1 MAMDKIEINE
11 ALLIRASLKKKEDF
25 CGFLEHFSST
35 LPTYAPG
42 YWNIVEPINR
52 TWDVD
57 EILEKMPVSESSI
70 LWKRKSKPRGWGRVA
85 RQLTKANSETRHA
98 YHALFVDVN
107 SDQHAHELIEYA
119 KQVARTYGVVYA
131 FIDSP
136 SDGYRE
142 AARRNKLAPFYRDM
156 YVRTEG
162 LNVCLYDILWGQIFG
177 PEYVRLFG
185 LEKLLAA
192 PAYKVELVAED
203 SVYLQLTESLFD
215 VHNDY
220 RRVDKVRWQVKEH
233 LDDNIFFDRYL
244 PIGHDY
250 RKPVFEFTE

>member
-1 MAMDKIEINE
+1 MSDIKVNE
-11 ALLIRASLKKKEDF
+11 SLILRDSLLKKVDF
-25 CGFLEHFSST
+25 CGFLKHFPSA

-42 YWNIVEPINR
+42 YWNDVEPINKK
-52 TWDVD
+52 WD
-57 EILEKMPVSESSI
+57 IEKIYEEMPDSESSI
-70 LWKRKSKPRGWGRVA
+70 LWKRKSKPKGWGAVDKR
-85 RQLTKANSETRHA
+85 LIKANSEVRHA
-98 YHALFVDVN
+98 CHELFVEV
-107 SDQHAHELIEYA
+107 SGDQHVHDLIEYA
-119 KQVARTYGVVYA
+119 KQVAQTYGVVYA

-136 SDGYRE
+136 SEGYKE
-142 AARRNKLAPFYRDM
+142 AARRNKLAPFYSDM
-156 YVRTEG
+156 YVRTEK
-162 LNVCLYDILWGQIFG
+162 LNICLHDILWGQIFG

-220 RRVDKVRWQVKEH
+220 RRVDKIRWQVKEY

-244 PIGHDY
+244 PIGHEY
-250 RKPVFEFTE
+250 RKPVFEFTD